1 MNELQVFIEKA
12 TTLIEAMPYIQAF
25 RGKVIV
31 VKYGGSTMTGKAELD
46 KSPSSEPAAVDIADP
61 AQRLCLGR
69 EEIDPV
75 LQDIVFMESV
85 GMKPVIVHG
94 GGPAIDQRL
103 QELKIESKRVNGLRV
118 TDKATMKVVEEV
130 LFGVIN
136 AGIVAAINQLGAQVV
151 GVSAKESGIMHV
163 RKHFAQTPE
172 GPVDLGFVGEVTRIQ
187 AAPLLELI
195 HEGAIPVVAPIGRGV
210 RGGSYNVNADTAA
223 GAVAAALHAE
233 KLVFLTDVK
242 GILRDPADESSL
254 LSTIHVREVDELIAG
269 NVIKGGMIPKVGAC
283 VQAVKA
289 GVRKTHIIDGRIP
302 HSMLL
307 EFFTNE
313 GIGTQIVQ

>member
-1 MNELQVFIEKA
+1 MTDLQLYIEKA
-12 TTLIEAMPYIQAF
+12 ATLIEAMPYIQDF
-25 RGKVIV
+25 RGKTVVI
-31 VKYGGSTMTGKAELD
+31 KYGGSTMNGKNE
-46 KSPSSEPAAVDIADP
+46 V
-61 AQRLCLGR
+61 
-69 EEIDPV
+69 DPV

-136 AGIVAAINQLGAQVV
+136 AGIVETVHHLGAQVV
-151 GVSAKESGIMHV
+151 GVSAKESGVMHV

-172 GPVDLGFVGEVTRIQ
+172 GPADLGFVGEVTRID
-187 AAPLLELI
+187 ATPLLELI
-195 HEGAIPVVAPIGRGV
+195 QEGTIPVVAPIGRGV

-223 GAVAAALHAE
+223 GAIAAALHAE

-242 GILRDPADESSL
+242 GIMRDPEDEQSL
-254 LSTIHVREVDELIAG
+254 LSTIHVREVDELING